1 MFSPLITFL
10 AFFATAASPV
20 QWNVSAVAAVDG
32 TVVVHCDARL
42 EPGWHIYATQLSN
55 DMGPLPT
62 AFRLAEGS
70 TDRLLRV
77 DEPTPVEEYDPNFG
91 MVVRYHDGT
100 PRFTLHTT
108 AKATAPLSGEVEYML
123 CNDKTCLPP
132 TVYTFTVSAAAEP
145 TDE

>member
-1 MFSPLITFL
+1 MFSHLIFL
-10 AFFATAASPV
+10 LSSLAPSSPV
-20 QWNVSAVAAVDG
+20 QWKVSAVAAADG
-32 TVVVHCDARL
+32 TLVVHCDAQL
-42 EPGWHIYATQLSN
+42 EAGWHVYATQLPN
-55 DMGPLPT
+55 DLGPLPT

-70 TDRLLRV
+70 SHRLLRV
-77 DEPTPVEEYDPNFG
+77 EEPTSVEEYDPNFG

-108 AKATAPLSGEVEYML
+108 AKATGPVSGEVEYML

-132 TVYTFTVSAAAEP
+132 TVYTFTVRASAEP

>member
-1 MFSPLITFL
+1 MPNHLLILLGLL
-10 AFFATAASPV
+10 AQSSPV
-20 QWNVSAVAAVDG
+20 QWKVSAVAAPDA
-32 TVVVHCDARL
+32 TLVVHCDAQL
-42 EPGWHIYATQLSN
+42 EDGWHVYATELPN
-55 DMGPLPT
+55 DQGPLPT
-62 AFRLAEGS
+62 VFRLAEGS

-77 DEPTPVEEYDPNFG
+77 EEPAPVEAYDPNFG

-108 AKATAPLSGEVEYML
+108 AKATGPVSGEVEYML

-132 TVYTFTVSAAAEP
+132 TVHAFTVSASAEP